1 MSHCE
6 KKCVLVIDENLPLG
20 LIANTAAIL
29 GVTLGAK
36 VADMIGDNVVDGSGI
51 EHLGIVKA
59 PIPILKGTTEL
70 LSNLKDKTMT
80 EPFLDLIVIDFSDA
94 AQRCKTYEDYITK
107 LQTMSKVDYRYF
119 GLGIYGDKKK
129 VNSLTGDIAL
139 LR

>member
-1 MSHCE
+1 MSHFE
-6 KKCVLVIDENLPLG
+6 KKCVLVIDEKLPLG

-80 EPFLDLIVIDFSDA
+80 EPFLDLIVVDFSDV
-94 AQRCKTYEDYITK
+94 AQRCKTYEDYVTK

-119 GLGIYGDKKK
+119 GLGIYGDTKK